1 MSRHGICVTAT
12 SLLSL
17 NLNPTETATMWCT
30 RWFLPLVILP
40 LPTAPP
46 YFLAVFLISMFLHAR
61 PCFYCMML
69 LTALFTSSCYWQAI
83 PIDSPLSRPV
93 GNTTTFREAILANL
107 SLPDTSALNQDPS
120 SSLSADLELKLSNG
134 STKLDGLLP
143 PAIQLL
149 DRCWCNIFSRS
160 GLFEPTDVCQWE
172 MESVRVARKAIEMR
186 AKNAVERNSECL
198 SDGEES
204 TEEVESSEGATGADD
219 NVEDADGGSSFS
231 LRGLRE
237 LLFPTASP
245 ASAPKYRLKPSSPP
259 LPSVAS
265 PSEPT
270 ATLFREPNAHESHH
284 TDPEASPITDFSTSP
299 TPTQRLKLLRP
310 YYDLRP
316 YGIDI
321 TLDFHWDRNA
331 YTQTNS

>member
-1 MSRHGICVTAT
+1 MNS
-12 SLLSL
+12 
-17 NLNPTETATMWCT
+17 
-30 RWFLPLVILP
+30 
-40 LPTAPP
+40 
-46 YFLAVFLISMFLHAR
+46 
-61 PCFYCMML
+61 FYCMML
-69 LTALFTSSCYWQAI
+69 LTALFTSSCYLQAV

-93 GNTTTFREAILANL
+93 GNATTFREAILANL
-107 SLPDTSALNQDPS
+107 SLPDTSNSNQDPS
-120 SSLSADLELKLSNG
+120 SSLSAHLELKPSNG

-160 GLFEPTDVCQWE
+160 GLFEPTDVSRWE
-172 MESVRVARKAIEMR
+172 MESVLVARKAIEMR
-186 AKNAVERNSECL
+186 AKNAVEENRESL
-198 SDGEES
+198 SDREDS
-204 TEEVESSEGATGADD
+204 TEEVGSNERATGADD
-219 NVEDADGGSSFS
+219 NVDGTYEGSSFS

-237 LLFPTASP
+237 LLFPTASL
-245 ASAPKYRLKPSSPP
+245 ASTPKYRLKPSSPP
-259 LPSVAS
+259 CPSVVS

-270 ATLFREPNAHESHH
+270 VTPFGEPNIPESQH

-331 YTQTNS
+331 HTQTNS

>member
-1 MSRHGICVTAT
+1 
-12 SLLSL
+12 
-17 NLNPTETATMWCT
+17 MWCT

-69 LTALFTSSCYWQAI
+69 LTALFTSSCYWEAV
-83 PIDSPLSRPV
+83 PIDSPLSRSV
-93 GNTTTFREAILANL
+93 ASATTFRAAIMANL
-107 SLPDTSALNQDPS
+107 TLPDTSALKTQDPS
-120 SSLSADLELKLSNG
+120 SSLSANLELKPSNG

-160 GLFEPTDVCQWE
+160 GLFEPTDVSRWE
-172 MESVRVARKAIEMR
+172 MESVLVARKAVEMR
-186 AKNAVERNSECL
+186 AKNAAERNSECL

-204 TEEVESSEGATGADD
+204 MEEIGSSERATSADD

-245 ASAPKYRLKPSSPP
+245 ASAPKYRLKPSSPL
-259 LPSVAS
+259 LPSVAGL
-265 PSEPT
+265 SEPT
-270 ATLFREPNAHESHH
+270 ATPFEEPNVHETHH
-284 TDPEASPITDFSTSP
+284 TGPEVSPITDFSTSP

-331 YTQTNS
+331 YSQMNS

>member
-1 MSRHGICVTAT
+1 MYRVR
-12 SLLSL
+12 
-17 NLNPTETATMWCT
+17 CT
-30 RWFLPLVILP
+30 RWFLPPVILP

-69 LTALFTSSCYWQAI
+69 LTAPFTSSCYWQAV

-93 GNTTTFREAILANL
+93 GSATTFREAILANS
-107 SLPDTSALNQDPS
+107 SLLDTSALKSQDPS
-120 SSLSADLELKLSNG
+120 SSLSANLELKPLNG

-143 PAIQLL
+143 PAIQPL

-160 GLFEPTDVCQWE
+160 GLFEPTDVSRWE
-172 MESVRVARKAIEMR
+172 MENVLVARNAIEIR
-186 AKNAVERNSECL
+186 AKNAAERNSECL
-198 SDGEES
+198 SGGEES
-204 TEEVESSEGATGADD
+204 TEEVGTSEGPTSVDG

-237 LLFPTASP
+237 LL
-245 ASAPKYRLKPSSPP
+245 
-259 LPSVAS
+259 
-265 PSEPT
+265 SEPT
-270 ATLFREPNAHESHH
+270 LTPFEEPDVHESHH
-284 TDPEASPITDFSTSP
+284 TDPEASPITDFSISP
-299 TPTQRLKLLRP
+299 TPTRRLKLLRP

-331 YTQTNS
+331 HTQTNS

>member
-1 MSRHGICVTAT
+1 
-12 SLLSL
+12 
-17 NLNPTETATMWCT
+17 
-30 RWFLPLVILP
+30 
-40 LPTAPP
+40 
-46 YFLAVFLISMFLHAR
+46 MFLHAR

-93 GNTTTFREAILANL
+93 GDATTFREAILANL
-107 SLPDTSALNQDPS
+107 SLPDTSILNQDPS
-120 SSLSADLELKLSNG
+120 SSLSANLELKPSNG
-134 STKLDGLLP
+134 STKVDGLLP

-160 GLFEPTDVCQWE
+160 GLFEPTDVSRWE
-172 MESVRVARKAIEMR
+172 MESVLVARKSIEAR
-186 AKNAVERNSECL
+186 VKNAVGRNSEDL
-198 SDGEES
+198 SDREES
-204 TEEVESSEGATGADD
+204 IEVGSSERATGADD
-219 NVEDADGGSSFS
+219 NVEGADGGSSFS

-237 LLFPTASP
+237 LLFPTVSP
-245 ASAPKYRLKPSSPP
+245 SSAPKYRLKPSSPP
-259 LPSVAS
+259 SPSVVS

-270 ATLFREPNAHESHH
+270 VTPFGESNV
-284 TDPEASPITDFSTSP
+284 PESYHTDFSTSP

-331 YTQTNS
+331 HTQTNS